1 MKKLL
6 ILIAFPINFLSAL
19 EVACNFEE
27 VYQNSEVQKGIFLIK
42 DDMLRYQY
50 YKHNLFTII
59 AKNNEFFLINNH
71 SKIVQKL
78 SKNTDYLE
86 TMIKIISDYPNIEY
100 EYKNN
105 NSLIKIEK
113 SANNFVK
120 RISIKSNELNVSINI
135 MNCKFDKINKKY
147 FKHFNFEEYKG
158 Y

>member
-1 MKKLL
+1 
-6 ILIAFPINFLSAL
+6 
-19 EVACNFEE
+19 
-27 VYQNSEVQKGIFLIK
+27 
-42 DDMLRYQY
+42 MLRYQY

-59 AKNNEFFLINNH
+59 AKNNDFFLINNH

-78 SKNTDYLE
+78 SENTDYLE
-86 TMIKIISDYPNIEY
+86 KMIKIISDYPNIEN

-105 NSLIKIEK
+105 NSIIKIEK

-135 MNCKFDKINKKY
+135 MNCKFDEINKKY

-158 Y
+158 L